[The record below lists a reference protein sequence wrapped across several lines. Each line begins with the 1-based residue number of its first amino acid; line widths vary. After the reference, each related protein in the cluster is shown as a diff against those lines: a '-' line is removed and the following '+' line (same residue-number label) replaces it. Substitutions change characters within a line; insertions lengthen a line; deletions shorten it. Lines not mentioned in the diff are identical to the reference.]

1 MLVREQLSRNFD
13 KMRKTVKIAKRKG
26 DITLA
31 HLQSSC
37 QHTQGSRRSSDVGSP
52 SSNATGVASSVDA
65 FRGGEG
71 EGEGEEEEEEGG
83 GGGEG
88 SGFRRPAVLGAL
100 AGGRHLLEQFE
111 VCVILGVAIFYFL
124 SHSVE
129 SS

>member
-26 DITLA
+26 DITPA

-37 QHTQGSRRSSDVGSP
+37 QHTQGSRRGSDLRSP
-52 SSNATGVASSVDA
+52 PSTATGVASSVDA
-65 FRGGEG
+65 FREG

-83 GGGEG
+83 GEG
-88 SGFRRPAVLGAL
+88 SSFRRPAVLGAL

-111 VCVILGVAIFYFL
+111 VRVILGVAIFYFL